1 MPILYSG
8 TLPMPDPVVGPL
20 DAPTPLLSLSLGSA
34 DALPIGPLKG
44 WRSLILGRTRCLIW
58 PGPDLT

>member
-1 MPILYSG
+1 
-8 TLPMPDPVVGPL
+8 MPDPVVGPL